1 MATIQ
6 KLFLFLFINL
16 FTINFGF
23 AQKKDT
29 AIAKQA
35 ADTII
40 DAAKIIETYPINS
53 DSLQNMVKASAQ
65 VEKKGKEKNDTAS
78 LWFPN
83 PRVASIRSAIIPGWG
98 QVYNGKIWKV
108 PIVYA
113 ALGVTGWYFLSNR
126 TYYKQLRLGAV
137 VGTQIIEKKRPKDS
151 TDYHKIKDEN
161 VKLAIDRGRL
171 QEVRYYRDRVRRE
184 LDYAVLYFA
193 IAWALNVVEAS
204 VDAHLQSFD
213 ISPNLSFNIEP
224 GYSEL
229 AKTSGISLVMRFK

>member
-1 MATIQ
+1 
-6 KLFLFLFINL
+6 
-16 FTINFGF
+16 
-23 AQKKDT
+23 
-29 AIAKQA
+29 
-35 ADTII
+35 
-40 DAAKIIETYPINS
+40 
-53 DSLQNMVKASAQ
+53 MVKASAQ

-213 ISPNLSFNIEP
+213 ISPNLSFNIERDTVSWLKRA
-224 GYSEL
+224 GS
-229 AKTSGISLVMRFK
+229 VW

>member
-1 MATIQ
+1 MVTIQ
-6 KLFLFLFINL
+6 KPFFFIFIN
-16 FTINFGF
+16 FFAINFGF

-29 AIAKQA
+29 AIVKQV

-40 DAAKIIETYPINS
+40 SSIKTIDENLINT
-53 DSLQNMVKASAQ
+53 DSLQNLTKASAQ
-65 VEKKGKEKNDTAS
+65 AEKGDKEKKDTAS
-78 LWFPN
+78 RWFPN

-113 ALGVTGWYFLSNR
+113 ALGVTGWYFFSNR

-137 VGTQIIEKKRPKDS
+137 VGTQIIEKKIPKDS
-151 TDYHKIKDEN
+151 TDYNKIKDEN

-171 QEVRYYRDRVRRE
+171 QEIKYYRDRVRRE

-213 ISPNLSFNIEP
+213 ISPNLSFKIEP